1 MVFSELLQIQLSN
14 APPKIMLRYMY
25 IGVAGRHLSDNYH
38 LELIDMYQIWYA
50 DVAGI
55 IPLVDVRPLL

>member
-25 IGVAGRHLSDNYH
+25 IGVARRHLSDNYH

-50 DVAGI
+50 DVGCI